1 MKKSMK
7 KAASLAA
14 AVCLTMAAVTGCSGS
29 SSSSGTTA
37 GTSDTQAAGASTEAA
52 KQEASGETRYI
63 SIATSSSGGAFSII
77 GTAMSDIINKNVS
90 GVSANI
96 EITGGSSENILL
108 AYNDNVEL
116 AMTASD
122 VLALA
127 LEGKG
132 SFEGKQVPADSLY
145 GVMGGHLTTLQVYT
159 LKEGEIKSYSD
170 LKGKKIA
177 VGPAG
182 SVAGDAMKTI
192 MDAYGYEINKDWSPE
207 YLAHGDGAEALTDG
221 NVDAVCIMS
230 TLPASPVAT
239 AAASKELRLLDLDQ
253 EQYDKIM
260 AECPYYIPASIP
272 ANVYNGQDEPV
283 ERSFGSASI
292 MVTNK
297 NLSEDEVYQMVK
309 ALYENNDALVA
320 AYPQCDEWSVENATR
335 GLDGLLEMHPG
346 TVKYLK
352 EIGAME

>member
-1 MKKSMK
+1 MRKSVKRMVGFMV
-7 KAASLAA
+7 AACLAA
-14 AVCLTMAAVTGCSGS
+14 VSVAGCGNSGS
-29 SSSSGTTA
+29 APA
-37 GTSDTQAAGASTEAA
+37 GSQA
-52 KQEASGETRYI
+52 ASGEVKKEESGETKYI

-77 GTAMSDIINKNVS
+77 GTAMSDIINKNVP

-108 AYNDNVEL
+108 AANGNVEL

-127 LEGKG
+127 LDGKG
-132 SFEGKQVPADSLY
+132 SFEGKQVAKEDIL

-159 LKEGEIKSYSD
+159 LKDGDIKSYAD

-182 SVAGDAMKTI
+182 SVAGDAMKTV
-192 MDAYGYEINKDWSPE
+192 MDAYGYEINKDWTPE

-239 AAASKELRLLDLDQ
+239 AAASKELTLLDLDQ
-253 EQYDKIM
+253 EQFDKIM
-260 AECPYYIPASIP
+260 AECPYYIPAKIE
-272 ANVYNGQDEPV
+272 ANVYNGQDQPV
-283 ERSFGSASI
+283 ENTFGSVSV
-292 MVTNK
+292 MVANK
-297 NLSEDEVYQMVK
+297 DVPEEEVYQMAK
-309 ALYENNDALVA
+309 ALFENNDVLVA
-320 AYPQCDEWSVENATR
+320 AYPQCNEWSVENATR

-346 TVKYLK
+346 AVKYLK
-352 EIGAME
+352 EAGAMK

>member
-1 MKKSMK
+1 MRKSIKRM
-7 KAASLAA
+7 ASLMA
-14 AVCLTMAAVTGCSGS
+14 AVCLTAASLAGCGNAS
-29 SSSSGTTA
+29 STA
-37 GTSDTQAAGASTEAA
+37 PAAGGAASTEA
-52 KQEASGETRYI
+52 KKEASGGTKYI

-77 GTAMSDIINKNVS
+77 GTAMSDIINKNVP

-108 AYNDNVEL
+108 AQNGNVEL

-132 SFEGKQVPADSLY
+132 SFEGKQVPKDALL

-159 LKEGEIKSYSD
+159 LKDGDIKSYAD
-170 LKGKKIA
+170 LKGKKVA

-192 MDAYGYEINKDWSPE
+192 MDAYGYEINKDWTPE

-239 AAASKELRLLDLDQ
+239 AAASKELRLLDLDKDK
-253 EQYDKIM
+253 YDKIM
-260 AECPYYIPASIP
+260 AECPYYIPAKIE
-272 ANVYNGQDEPV
+272 ANVYSGQDTPV
-283 ERSFGSASI
+283 EYTFGSASV
-292 MVTNK
+292 MVASK
-297 NLSEDEVYQMVK
+297 DIPEDEVYQMVK
-309 ALYENNDALVA
+309 ALFENNDVLVA
-320 AYPQCDEWSVENATR
+320 AYPQCTEWSVENATR
-335 GLDGLLEMHPG
+335 GLDGLIEMHPG
-346 TVKYLK
+346 TIKYLT
-352 EIGAME
+352 EIGAMK

>member
-1 MKKSMK
+1 MRKNVKR
-7 KAASLAA
+7 AAGLVIAL
-14 AVCLTMAAVTGCSGS
+14 CMTAAVTGCGS
-29 SSSSGTTA
+29 SSAPASGAQGGSSQAAKDNSSG
-37 GTSDTQAAGASTEAA
+37 GTQ
-52 KQEASGETRYI
+52 YI

-77 GTAMSDIINKNVS
+77 GTAMSDLINKNIS

-96 EITGGSSENILL
+96 EITGGSSENLLL
-108 AYNDNVEL
+108 AEKGNVEL
-116 AMTASD
+116 AMSASD

-127 LEGKG
+127 LNGEG
-132 SFEGKQVPADSLY
+132 SFEGKQIPKDKLR

-159 LKEGEIKSYSD
+159 LKEGDIRSYSD

-182 SVAGDAMKTI
+182 SVAGDAMKAV
-192 MDAYGYEINKDWSPE
+192 MDAYGYEINTDWTPE

-239 AAASKELRLLDLDQ
+239 AAASKELRLLDMDK

-260 AECPYYIPASIP
+260 AECPYYLPAAIE

-283 ERSFGSASI
+283 NYTFGSASI
-292 MVTNK
+292 MVASPE
-297 NLSEDEVYQMVK
+297 LSEDLVYNMVK
-309 ALYENNDALVA
+309 ILFENNDALVA
-320 AYPQCDEWSVENATR
+320 AYPQCNEWSVENATR

-346 TVKYLK
+346 TIKYLK
-352 EIGAME
+352 EVGAMQ

>member
-1 MKKSMK
+1 MRKNMMKM
-7 KAASLAA
+7 ASLAIAICMTAA
-14 AVCLTMAAVTGCSGS
+14 AVAGCGASGS
-29 SSSSGTTA
+29 SSGDTAAAGNGQESAAEDKASSG
-37 GTSDTQAAGASTEAA
+37 E
-52 KQEASGETRYI
+52 KKYI

-77 GTAMSDIINKNVS
+77 GTAMSDIINKNVPDL
-90 GVSANI
+90 SANI

-108 AYNDNVEL
+108 AQNGNVEL

-145 GVMGGHLTTLQVYT
+145 GIMGGHLTTLQVYT
-159 LKEGEIKSYSD
+159 LKDGDIKSYAD

-239 AAASKELRLLDLDQ
+239 AAASKELRFLDLDQ

-260 AECPYYIPASIP
+260 AECPYYLPASIE

-283 ERSFGSASI
+283 EHTFGSASV
-292 MVTNK
+292 MVSSRD
-297 NLSEDEVYQMVK
+297 LSEDDAYAIAK
-309 ALYENNDALVA
+309 SLFENNDTLVA
-320 AYPQCDEWSVENATR
+320 AYPQCDEWSLENATR
-335 GLDGLLEMHPG
+335 GLDGLVEMYPG
-346 TVKYLK
+346 VVKYLK
-352 EIGAME
+352 EAGAMN

>member
-1 MKKSMK
+1 MKTGIKRFAAMAMSLAMAAALTGCGSSETTGSG
-7 KAASLAA
+7 AAS
-14 AVCLTMAAVTGCSGS
+14 SGK
-29 SSSSGTTA
+29 T
-37 GTSDTQAAGASTEAA
+37 
-52 KQEASGETRYI
+52 KYI

-77 GTAMSDIINKNVS
+77 GTAMADIINKNME

-96 EITGGSSENILL
+96 EVTGGSSENILL
-108 AYNDNVEL
+108 AENNNVEL
-116 AMTASD
+116 AFTASD

-127 LEGKG
+127 LDGKG
-132 SFEGKQVPADSLY
+132 SFEGKQVAKDSIY
-145 GVMGGHLTTLQVYT
+145 GIMGGHLTTLQVYT
-159 LKEGEIKSYSD
+159 TADGDIKSYAD

-192 MDAYGYEINKDWSPE
+192 MEAYGYEINVDWTPE
-207 YLAHGDGAEALTDG
+207 YLAHGDGAESLVDG

-239 AAASKELRLLDLDQ
+239 AAASKGLRLLDLDQ

-272 ANVYNGQDEPV
+272 ANVYNGQTDAV

-292 MVTNK
+292 LVGSK
-297 NLSEDEVYQMVK
+297 NLSEDEVYQIVK
-309 ALYENNDALVA
+309 ALYENNDQLVA
-320 AYPQCDEWSVENATR
+320 AYPQCSEWSVENATR

-346 TVKYLK
+346 SIKYLK
-352 EIGAME
+352 EIGAWK

>member
-1 MKKSMK
+1 MRKNMK
-7 KAASLAA
+7 KAASLAMAICMAA
-14 AVCLTMAAVTGCSGS
+14 AVAGCGSSGS
-29 SSSSGTTA
+29 SSAGSTTA
-37 GTSDTQAAGASTEAA
+37 GGQESSAEAKA
-52 KQEASGETRYI
+52 DSGDKKYI

-77 GTAMSDIINKNVS
+77 GTAMSDIINKNIPS
-90 GVSANI
+90 LSANI

-108 AYNDNVEL
+108 AQNGNVEL

-145 GVMGGHLTTLQVYT
+145 GIMGGHLTTLQVYT
-159 LKEGEIKSYSD
+159 LKDGDIKSYAD

-177 VGPAG
+177 VGPSG

-207 YLAHGDGAEALTDG
+207 YLSQGDGAEALTEG

-260 AECPYYIPASIP
+260 EACPYYLPATIE

-283 ERSFGSASI
+283 ERTFGSASL
-292 MVTNK
+292 MVSCRD
-297 NLSEDEVYQMVK
+297 LSDDDAYAIAK
-309 ALYENNDALVA
+309 ALFENNDTLVA
-320 AYPQCDEWSVENATR
+320 AYPQCDEWSLENATR
-335 GLDGLLEMHPG
+335 GLDGQVEMHPG
-346 TVKYLK
+346 VVKYLK
-352 EIGAME
+352 EVGAMK

>member
-1 MKKSMK
+1 MKKSLRRI
-7 KAASLAA
+7 AAIAAGLAMTA
-14 AVCLTMAAVTGCSGS
+14 SMLTGCGSSTGS
-29 SSSSGTTA
+29 SSGASAGAAESSAASSGKT
-37 GTSDTQAAGASTEAA
+37 
-52 KQEASGETRYI
+52 KYI

-77 GTAMSDIINKNVS
+77 GTAMADIINKNMD

-96 EITGGSSENILL
+96 EVTGGSSENILL
-108 AYNDNVEL
+108 AENNNVEL
-116 AMTASD
+116 AFTASD

-132 SFEGKQVPADSLY
+132 SFEGKQVSKDSLY
-145 GVMGGHLTTLQVYT
+145 GLMGGHLTTLQVYT
-159 LKEGEIKSYSD
+159 LKEGSIKSYAD

-192 MDAYGYEINKDWSPE
+192 MDAYGYEINVDWTPE
-207 YLAHGDGAEALTDG
+207 YLAHGDGAESLVDG

-260 AECPYYIPASIP
+260 AECPYYLPASIP
-272 ANVYNGQDEPV
+272 ANVYNGQDEGV

-292 MVTNK
+292 LVSGRDI
-297 NLSEDEVYQMVK
+297 SEDEAYQIVK
-309 ALYENNDALVA
+309 ALYENNDQLVA
-320 AYPQCDEWSVENATR
+320 AYPQCSEWSVENATR
-335 GLDGLLEMHPG
+335 GLEGLLDMHPG
-346 TVKYLK
+346 AIKYLK
-352 EIGAME
+352 EVGAWKE

>member
-1 MKKSMK
+1 MKVGMR
-7 KAASLAA
+7 KAVGFFMSL
-14 AVCLTMAAVTGCSGS
+14 VLLTGAVTGCSSGNAKSGS
-29 SSSSGTTA
+29 NG
-37 GTSDTQAAGASTEAA
+37 
-52 KQEASGETRYI
+52 KTRYI

-77 GTAMSDIINKNVS
+77 GTAMSDIINKNMP

-108 AYNDNVEL
+108 AEKGNVEL
-116 AMTASD
+116 AMAASD

-132 SFEGKQVPADSLY
+132 SFEGKKIAKDSIK

-159 LKEGEIKSYSD
+159 IKTGDIKSFKD

-182 SVAGDAMKTI
+182 SVAGDAMKAV
-192 MDAYGYEINKDWSPE
+192 MEAYGYEINKDWTPE

-239 AAASKELRLLDLDQ
+239 AAASKELRLLDLDK
-253 EQYDKIM
+253 EQYEKIL
-260 AECPYYIPASIP
+260 EDCPYYLPASIE
-272 ANVYNGQDEPV
+272 ANVYNGQDTPV
-283 ERSFGSASI
+283 ERSIGSASI
-292 MVTNK
+292 MVASSK
-297 NLSEDEVYQMVK
+297 MSEEDVYQIVK
-309 ALYENNDALVA
+309 AIFENNDTMVA
-320 AYPQCDEWSVENATR
+320 AYPQCTEWSVENVTR
-335 GLDGLLEMHPG
+335 GLDGLIEMHPG
-346 TVKYLK
+346 TIKYLK
-352 EIGAME
+352 EIGALK

>member
-1 MKKSMK
+1 MRKSVK

-14 AVCLTMAAVTGCSGS
+14 AVCLALTAVTGCSGS
-29 SSSSGTTA
+29 GSSAPAGNGG
-37 GTSDTQAAGASTEAA
+37 GTSQAAEAA
-52 KQEASGETRYI
+52 PAETKKESSGETKYI

-77 GTAMSDIINKNVS
+77 GTAMSDIINKNVP

-108 AYNDNVEL
+108 AQNGNVEL

-159 LKEGEIKSYSD
+159 LKDGDIKSYSD

-260 AECPYYIPASIP
+260 EACPYYIPASIE
-272 ANVYNGQDEPV
+272 ANVYNGQDTPV
-283 ERSFGSASI
+283 ERTFGSASV
-292 MVTNK
+292 MVTGK
-297 NLSEDEVYQMVK
+297 DLSEDEVYQMVK
-309 ALYENNDALVA
+309 SLFENNDMLVA
-320 AYPQCDEWSVENATR
+320 AYPQCDEWSVENAAR
-335 GLDGLLEMHPG
+335 GLEGLLEMHPG

-352 EIGAME
+352 EIGAMN

>member
-1 MKKSMK
+1 MKKMRKSVK

-14 AVCLTMAAVTGCSGS
+14 AAGLILASITGCSSPAGNSGS
-29 SSSSGTTA
+29 SAQTADTVSAETKAETSG
-37 GTSDTQAAGASTEAA
+37 GT
-52 KQEASGETRYI
+52 KYI

-77 GTAMSDIINKNVS
+77 GTAMSDIINKNVP

-108 AYNDNVEL
+108 AENGNVEL

-127 LEGKG
+127 LKGEG
-132 SFEGKQVPADSLY
+132 SFEEKQVPADSLY

-159 LKEGEIKSYSD
+159 LKDGDIKTFSD

-207 YLAHGDGAEALTDG
+207 YLAHGDGAESLTDG

-260 AECPYYIPASIP
+260 KECPYYIPATIE
-272 ANVYNGQDEPV
+272 ANVYNGQDTPV
-283 ERSFGSASI
+283 ERTFGSASV
-292 MVTNK
+292 MVTGQD
-297 NLSEDEVYQMVK
+297 LSEDEVYQMVK
-309 ALYENNDALVA
+309 ALFENNDVLVA

-335 GLDGLLEMHPG
+335 GLEGLVEMHPG

>member
-1 MKKSMK
+1 MRKDL
-7 KAASLAA
+7 KAAAGFVMALCMAA
-14 AVCLTMAAVTGCSGS
+14 ATITGCGGS
-29 SSSSGTTA
+29 S
-37 GTSDTQAAGASTEAA
+37 AAPSQEGGAASA
-52 KQEASGETRYI
+52 KNDASGGIQYI

-77 GTAMSDIINKNVS
+77 GTAMSDLINKNVS

-96 EITGGSSENILL
+96 EITGGSSENLLL
-108 AYNDNVEL
+108 AEKGNVEL
-116 AMTASD
+116 AMSASD

-127 LEGKG
+127 LKGEG
-132 SFEGKQVPADSLY
+132 SFEGKQISKDKLR

-182 SVAGDAMKTI
+182 SVAGDAMKAV
-192 MDAYGYEINKDWSPE
+192 MDAYGYEINKDWIPE

-230 TLPASPVAT
+230 AFPASPVAT
-239 AAASKELRLLDLDQ
+239 AAASKELRLLDLDK

-260 AECPYYIPASIP
+260 TECPYYLPATIE
-272 ANVYNGQDEPV
+272 ANVYNGQDNPV
-283 ERSFGSASI
+283 NYTFGSASI
-292 MVTNK
+292 MVASPD
-297 NLSEDEVYQMVK
+297 LSEELVYNMVK
-309 ALYENNDALVA
+309 VLFENNESLVA
-320 AYPQCDEWSVENATR
+320 AYPQCNEWSVENATR
-335 GLDGLLEMHPG
+335 GLEGLLEMHPG

-352 EIGAME
+352 EVGAME